1 MTALAA
7 FGACCTAR
15 YSSRQAF
22 AKHKR
27 AMQASDMVHE
37 VGNAYQAL
45 FERSVSGILDQA
57 DWKCLSQA
65 IDLSPSSFTCGP
77 NYLGHLC
84 TFSDPNGHRI

>member
-1 MTALAA
+1 MTSLAA

-37 VGNAYQAL
+37 VGNSYQVL
-45 FERSVSGILDQA
+45 FERCVPL
-57 DWKCLSQA
+57 LA
-65 IDLSPSSFTCGP
+65 I
-77 NYLGHLC
+77 
-84 TFSDPNGHRI
+84 

>member
-7 FGACCTAR
+7 FGACCTTR
-15 YSSRQAF
+15 YCSRQAF

-45 FERSVSGILDQA
+45 FERFV
-57 DWKCLSQA
+57 
-65 IDLSPSSFTCGP
+65 P
-77 NYLGHLC
+77 
-84 TFSDPNGHRI
+84 

>member
-45 FERSVSGILDQA
+45 FERFV
-57 DWKCLSQA
+57 C
-65 IDLSPSSFTCGP
+65 
-77 NYLGHLC
+77 
-84 TFSDPNGHRI
+84 R